1 MVPPSSALFFISL
14 RLNGDIVVV
23 VFVVIRTNVSFGPS
37 PSGTLWR
44 ANSRAAR
51 ARTVVISL
59 SNLRKNVLRVLAQGP
74 RRAHARSFSK
84 LLSAI
89 AIVLLTELH
98 FHRCCGRTLSITREI
113 ENLNPSSART
123 PSAAVNTRTNA
134 GGRTSCG
141 DGGRGF
147 LAKCAR
153 CAVSSKCTG
162 GGCCFCCWVHKS
174 YDACTRTH
182 ALPFPPFSANKAIS
196 CIKAS
201 DKKMSLSR
209 CQQKKNSR
217 VLGGFGQRMYFCEYC
232 VCADGYLHL
241 RSTSYRFSIK
251 AAGGARGRVVRV
263 RGYDGAATR
272 HAFAPV
278 AVAMEL

>member
-1 MVPPSSALFFISL
+1 MVVADFWQNARDVQSVQSAPEA
-14 RLNGDIVVV
+14 V
-23 VFVVIRTNVSFGPS
+23 
-37 PSGTLWR
+37 
-44 ANSRAAR
+44 AA
-51 ARTVVISL
+51 
-59 SNLRKNVLRVLAQGP
+59 
-74 RRAHARSFSK
+74 
-84 LLSAI
+84 
-89 AIVLLTELH
+89 
-98 FHRCCGRTLSITREI
+98 
-113 ENLNPSSART
+113 
-123 PSAAVNTRTNA
+123 SAAGCTNPMTR
-134 GGRTSCG
+134 
-141 DGGRGF
+141 
-147 LAKCAR
+147 
-153 CAVSSKCTG
+153 
-162 GGCCFCCWVHKS
+162 
-174 YDACTRTH
+174 ACTH

-232 VCADGYLHL
+232 VRADGYLHL